1 MSKWKRLMKQI
12 KKEAETLKPVTEIEE
27 TKLPE
32 PEEFSRTIE
41 HQQEI
46 KNPVSSTN
54 FKPKTI
60 FSQIPRYAYLLGF
73 FVFLSGI
80 FHPLITP
87 GVTFDAVVFGTAT
100 LFLGLVGGIILF
112 KATTSVISRGIFIS
126 VGLALIATSLVLI
139 ILLQEINTSFIAPK

>member
-1 MSKWKRLMKQI
+1 MSKWKRLMKQR
-12 KKEAETLKPVTEIEE
+12 KKEAKELKSVTEIEE

-32 PEEFSRTIE
+32 QEKLSKKIE

-46 KNPVSSTN
+46 ENHESFTN

-60 FSQIPRYAYLLGF
+60 FSQIPRYVYLLGF
-73 FVFLSGI
+73 FVLLAGI

-87 GVTFDAVVFGTAT
+87 DKTFEAVISGTAT

-112 KATTSVISRGIFIS
+112 RATTSVKSQGIFIS
-126 VGLALIATSLVLI
+126 VGLALIVTSLVLI
-139 ILLQEINTSFIAPK
+139 FLLQEINTSFIAPN

>member
-1 MSKWKRLMKQI
+1 MSKWKRLMKQR
-12 KKEAETLKPVTEIEE
+12 KKEAKELKSVTEIEE

-32 PEEFSRTIE
+32 PEKLSKKIE

-46 KNPVSSTN
+46 ENHESFTN

-73 FVFLSGI
+73 FVLLAGI

-87 GVTFDAVVFGTAT
+87 NETFETVISGTAA

-112 KATTSVISRGIFIS
+112 RATTSVKSRGIFIS
-126 VGLALIATSLVLI
+126 VGLALIVTSLVLI
-139 ILLQEINTSFIAPK
+139 FLLQEMNTSFIAPK

>member
-1 MSKWKRLMKQI
+1 MSKWKRLMKQR
-12 KKEAETLKPVTEIEE
+12 KKEAKELKSVTEIEE

-32 PEEFSRTIE
+32 QEKLSKKIE

-46 KNPVSSTN
+46 ENHESFTN

-60 FSQIPRYAYLLGF
+60 FSQIPRYVYLLGF
-73 FVFLSGI
+73 FVLLAGI

-87 GVTFDAVVFGTAT
+87 DKTFEAVISGTAA

-112 KATTSVISRGIFIS
+112 RATTSVKSQGIFIS
-126 VGLALIATSLVLI
+126 VGLALIVTSLVLI
-139 ILLQEINTSFIAPK
+139 FLLQEINTSFIAPN